1 MSILFK
7 NAHLVC
13 PEQKLNKKGWL
24 EISNNLIERIGT
36 NDLPNDKNF
45 DKIIDC
51 KDQIIAPG
59 IIDMRVTSGDPGN
72 EHLENLDSLLS
83 AASNSGITSLVILP
97 STNPI
102 IDNAAII
109 DSIMHRAKNINST
122 KLYLYGAMT
131 ENLDGE
137 KMAELGMMAK
147 SGAVGF
153 SNGNISIQDSLIMR
167 RILSYSKMLKK
178 PIIHHC
184 EDLSLTKDG
193 EMNEGEVSTRLG
205 ILGMPSIA
213 ETIILER
220 DLQLVKLTGA
230 KYHASH
236 ISCKS
241 SVESIRM
248 AKNQGLPVTADTS
261 PPYFQLNEISILEYN
276 SIFKLNPP
284 LRTEED
290 REAIIEGLIDGTI
303 DAITSD
309 HFPVNADM
317 KNQPFN
323 LSVPGCSSLETLLP
337 ISLRLVKSKKIDL
350 IKLFELLSF
359 SPSKILNLKGGSLKP
374 GNPADFIMVNTE
386 KSYIIEGKK
395 FKSLSRLTPFE
406 GQPCEGKVT
415 GCWIEGKECI

>member
-153 SNGNISIQDSLIMR
+153 SMFHTWGN
-167 RILSYSKMLKK
+167 
-178 PIIHHC
+178 
-184 EDLSLTKDG
+184 
-193 EMNEGEVSTRLG
+193 
-205 ILGMPSIA
+205 
-213 ETIILER
+213 
-220 DLQLVKLTGA
+220 
-230 KYHASH
+230 
-236 ISCKS
+236 
-241 SVESIRM
+241 
-248 AKNQGLPVTADTS
+248 
-261 PPYFQLNEISILEYN
+261 F
-276 SIFKLNPP
+276 F
-284 LRTEED
+284 
-290 REAIIEGLIDGTI
+290 
-303 DAITSD
+303 
-309 HFPVNADM
+309 
-317 KNQPFN
+317 
-323 LSVPGCSSLETLLP
+323 
-337 ISLRLVKSKKIDL
+337 
-350 IKLFELLSF
+350 
-359 SPSKILNLKGGSLKP
+359 
-374 GNPADFIMVNTE
+374 
-386 KSYIIEGKK
+386 
-395 FKSLSRLTPFE
+395 
-406 GQPCEGKVT
+406 
-415 GCWIEGKECI
+415 